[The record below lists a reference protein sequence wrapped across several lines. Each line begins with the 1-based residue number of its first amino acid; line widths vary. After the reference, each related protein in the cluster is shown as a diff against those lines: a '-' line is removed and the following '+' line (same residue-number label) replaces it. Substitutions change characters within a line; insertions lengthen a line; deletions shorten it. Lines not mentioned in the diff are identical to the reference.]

1 MMSYSPTPPIKVLLV
16 DDHAVVRAGL
26 VMLLQSQK
34 HLKVIGETGD
44 TVKALQIAADAQ
56 PDIILLDVVL
66 GSDDGLELLP
76 KLRKAAHNARILILT
91 GTQNPEVYQR
101 AVRLGAMGLVN
112 KETAAEVLLKAIEK
126 INAGEVWFDR
136 MVMGDVLTEM
146 TRGRDNKKADPEVA
160 KITKLTEREREINVL
175 IAEGLKNKQIAE
187 RMFISETTVRH
198 HLTSVFSKLGVAD
211 RLELMIYAFRH
222 KLVAPAH

>member
-1 MMSYSPTPPIKVLLV
+1 MVSHSPTSPIKVLLV

-34 HLKVIGETGD
+34 HLKVIGQTGD
-44 TVKALQIAADAQ
+44 TIEALKIAADAQ
-56 PDIILLDVVL
+56 PDVILLDVIL

-146 TRGRDNKKADPEVA
+146 TRGRDNKKADPEAA
-160 KITKLTEREREINVL
+160 KITKLTEREREIIVL

-198 HLTSVFSKLGVAD
+198 HLTSVFNKLSVAD

>member
-1 MMSYSPTPPIKVLLV
+1 MTAHSPAAPLKVLLI
-16 DDHAVVRAGL
+16 DDHAIVRAGL
-26 VMLLQSQK
+26 VMLLQSQQ
-34 HLKVIGETGD
+34 HIKVVGETGD
-44 TVKALQIAADAQ
+44 ANEALKIAAEAQ

-66 GSDDGLELLP
+66 GDHDGLDLLP
-76 KLRKAAHNARILILT
+76 RLRGAADKARILILT
-91 GTQNPEVYQR
+91 GTQNQEVHQK

-126 INAGEVWFDR
+126 INAGEIWFDR
-136 MVMGDVLTEM
+136 MVMGDVLTELA
-146 TRGRDNKKADPEVA
+146 RAKEDRLVDPELA
-160 KITKLTEREREINVL
+160 KIAKLTDREREIIVC

-198 HLTSVFSKLGVAD
+198 HLTSVFNKLAVAD

-222 KLVAPAH
+222 KLVAVSR

>member
-1 MMSYSPTPPIKVLLV
+1 MMSHSPTSPIKVLLV

-34 HLKVIGETGD
+34 HLKVIGQTGD
-44 TVKALQIAADAQ
+44 TIEALKIAADAQ
-56 PDIILLDVVL
+56 PDVILLDVIL

-146 TRGRDNKKADPEVA
+146 TRGRDGKKADPEAA
-160 KITKLTEREREINVL
+160 KITKLTDREREIIVF

-198 HLTSVFSKLGVAD
+198 HLTSVFNKLGVAD

>member
-1 MMSYSPTPPIKVLLV
+1 LV

-34 HLKVIGETGD
+34 HLKVIGQTGD
-44 TVKALQIAADAQ
+44 TIEALKIAADAQ
-56 PDIILLDVVL
+56 PDVILLDVIL

-146 TRGRDNKKADPEVA
+146 TRGRDNKKADPEAA
-160 KITKLTEREREINVL
+160 KITKLTEREREIIVL

-198 HLTSVFSKLGVAD
+198 HLTSVFNKLSVAD

>member
-1 MMSYSPTPPIKVLLV
+1 MTSHSPTLPIKVLLV
-16 DDHAVVRAGL
+16 DDHAIVRAGL

-34 HLKVIGETGD
+34 HLKVIGETGS
-44 TVKALQIAADAQ
+44 TVEALKLAADAQ
-56 PDIILLDVVL
+56 PDVILLDVVL
-66 GSDDGLELLP
+66 GNDDGLELLP

-126 INAGEVWFDR
+126 INAGEAWFDR

-146 TRGRDNKKADPEVA
+146 TRGRDGRKTDPEAA
-160 KITKLTEREREINVL
+160 KIKKLTDREREIIVL

-198 HLTSVFSKLGVAD
+198 HLTSVFNKLGVAD

>member
-1 MMSYSPTPPIKVLLV
+1 MTSHSPASPIKVLLV
-16 DDHAVVRAGL
+16 DDHAIVRAGL

-34 HLKVIGETGD
+34 HLKVVGETGD
-44 TVKALQIAADAQ
+44 TIEALKIAADAQ

-76 KLRKAAHNARILILT
+76 KLHRAANNARILILT

-146 TRGRDNKKADPEVA
+146 TRGKEGKKADPEVA
-160 KITKLTEREREINVL
+160 KITKLTDREREIIVY

-198 HLTSVFSKLGVAD
+198 HLTSVFNKLGVAD

>member
-1 MMSYSPTPPIKVLLV
+1 MVSHSPTSPIKVLLV

-34 HLKVIGETGD
+34 HLKVIGQTGD
-44 TVKALQIAADAQ
+44 TIEALKIAADAQ
-56 PDIILLDVVL
+56 PDVILLDVIL

-146 TRGRDNKKADPEVA
+146 TRGRDGKKADPEAA
-160 KITKLTEREREINVL
+160 KITKLTDREREIIVF

-198 HLTSVFSKLGVAD
+198 HLTSVFNKLSVAD

>member
-1 MMSYSPTPPIKVLLV
+1 MTAHSPSSPLKVLLI
-16 DDHAVVRAGL
+16 DDHAIVRAGL

-34 HLKVIGETGD
+34 HINVVGETGD
-44 TVKALQIAADAQ
+44 ANEALRIAANAQ

-66 GSDDGLELLP
+66 GDTDGLDLLP
-76 KLRKAAHNARILILT
+76 RLRKAADKARILILT
-91 GTQNPEVYQR
+91 GTQNQEVHQK

-126 INAGEVWFDR
+126 INAGEIWFDR
-136 MVMGDVLTEM
+136 MVMGDVLNEM
-146 TRGRDNKKADPEVA
+146 ARGKEDKSINPEIA
-160 KITKLTEREREINVL
+160 KITKLTDREREIIIY

-198 HLTSVFSKLGVAD
+198 HLTSVFNKLGVAD

-222 KLVAPAH
+222 KLVASSR

>member
-1 MMSYSPTPPIKVLLV
+1 MVSHSPTSPIKVLLV

-34 HLKVIGETGD
+34 HLKVIGQTGD
-44 TVKALQIAADAQ
+44 TIEALKIAADAQ
-56 PDIILLDVVL
+56 PDVILLDVIL

-146 TRGRDNKKADPEVA
+146 TRGRDNKKADPEAA
-160 KITKLTEREREINVL
+160 KITKLTEREREIIVL

-198 HLTSVFSKLGVAD
+198 HLTSVFNKLGVAD

>member
-1 MMSYSPTPPIKVLLV
+1 MTAHSPSSTLKVLLI
-16 DDHAVVRAGL
+16 DDHAIVRAGL

-34 HLKVIGETGD
+34 HIEVVGETGD
-44 TVKALQIAADAQ
+44 ANEALRIAAQAQ

-66 GSDDGLELLP
+66 GDHDGLDLLP
-76 KLRKAAHNARILILT
+76 RLRKAADKARILILT
-91 GTQNPEVYQR
+91 GTQNQEVHQK

-126 INAGEVWFDR
+126 INAGEIWFDR
-136 MVMGDVLTEM
+136 MVMGDVLNEM
-146 TRGRDNKKADPEVA
+146 ARAGEDRSVDPEVA
-160 KITKLTEREREINVL
+160 KINKLTEREREIIIC

-198 HLTSVFSKLGVAD
+198 HLTSVFTKLGVAD

-222 KLVAPAH
+222 KLVASSR